1 MESFRLRYPLAFEY
15 KEPNKGSSKMK
26 SLWEQRFKEFCD
38 QTSLHGWAYLK
49 MEEKWKVL
57 TFLKR
62 LLWALVIIGCA
73 IGCGIFVIKRII
85 EYIDSDV
92 VIMIESRSESLS
104 EIYFPS
110 VVICNIN
117 PLRKSFMYEV
127 LQVKSRITFN
137 TIFVLQLLWSF
148 SPYRIPPFLTK
159 LTQLIC
165 GMT

>member
-15 KEPNKGSSKMK
+15 NEPKSNSKMK

-127 LQVKSRITFN
+127 LQVKSSFTFN
-137 TIFVLQLLWSF
+137 TFMYSNSF
-148 SPYRIPPFLTK
+148 DLSPYRIPPFLTK